1 MYSINLLKSIF
12 SMNQSGKK
20 VLTKD
25 LISKVVNQVEEK
37 VKEIQNNN

>member
-25 LISKVVNQVEEK
+25 LLLENSKINPLK
-37 VKEIQNNN
+37 